1 MGIQALLAT
10 QSGISPEILIIEK
23 AVQNPASLS
32 TGGVALKMQLISL
45 SCTPSLLWSAL
56 WPKAPA
62 SAKNTQ
68 TLLKLSPASWLCYSW
83 YTFALFFFPT
93 AIPLKTTLCSV
104 SAVWSSPNPKKCI
117 ACPFFG
123 ALGQVQC
130 LLQPFYMKDT
140 PKQSFS
146 TKV

>member
-23 AVQNPASLS
+23 AVRNPASLS

-56 WPKAPA
+56 WLKAPA

-83 YTFALFFFPT
+83 YTFALFFFFPHSNT
-93 AIPLKTTLCSV
+93 PENNTLLSLCSV
-104 SAVWSSPNPKKCI
+104 E
-117 ACPFFG
+117 
-123 ALGQVQC
+123 
-130 LLQPFYMKDT
+130 
-140 PKQSFS
+140 QS
-146 TKV
+146 KP

>member
-23 AVQNPASLS
+23 AVRNPASLS

-56 WPKAPA
+56 WLKAPA

-83 YTFALFFFPT
+83 YTFALFFFFFPHSNT
-93 AIPLKTTLCSV
+93 PENNTLLSLCSV
-104 SAVWSSPNPKKCI
+104 E
-117 ACPFFG
+117 
-123 ALGQVQC
+123 
-130 LLQPFYMKDT
+130 
-140 PKQSFS
+140 QS
-146 TKV
+146 KP